1 MFDDGDIDDRTRR
14 RRERSRGGREG
25 SIQQQTDAYY
35 EKQRG
40 EEGGEWNRLGPPPP
54 LFFCLGSLVYVGRR
68 AYINCVSKPFPL
80 LLLLFPCRL
89 HEGIRFSLFLS
100 IRSWVVDLLPTRPED
115 SGYCASPTPIASFDP
130 HTHRGGALLPLLLLL
145 WRLHLADVTTASKHP
160 LPPGSRE
167 DGSVFQR
174 RTSC

>member
-89 HEGIRFSLFLS
+89 HEGIRLSLFLS

-130 HTHRGGALLPLLLLL
+130 HAHRGGA
-145 WRLHLADVTTASKHP
+145 P
-160 LPPGSRE
+160 LPPSSSSSG
-167 DGSVFQR
+167 VFIWR
-174 RTSC
+174 M